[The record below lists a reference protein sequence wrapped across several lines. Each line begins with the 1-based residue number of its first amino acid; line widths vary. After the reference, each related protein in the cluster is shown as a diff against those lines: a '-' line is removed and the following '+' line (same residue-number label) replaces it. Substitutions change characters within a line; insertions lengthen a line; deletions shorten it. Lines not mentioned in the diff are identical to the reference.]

1 MFSGSSAVAA
11 GRLYSTQ
18 WTHVPAGASGSSA
31 ISAKLTVPAGAP
43 LQASGGETSAPSH
56 VYLTGTADP
65 SVKAVL
71 VSENSMAVDTRM
83 GDSWFTQKAKPGAG
97 TAPRVDRSGEVGR
110 RHFGRD
116 LSDAGQASA
125 ARTHAGGGTVLGVS
139 ENGQTAGAACGDGL
153 SLNLPE
159 IGCISR

>member
-18 WTHVPAGASGSSA
+18 CTHVPAGASGSSA

-56 VYLTGTADP
+56 VYLEGTADP

-71 VSENSMAVDTRM
+71 VSENAMAVDTRM
-83 GDSWFTQKAKPGAG
+83 GDSWFTQKPNPGQELLPG
-97 TAPRVDRSGEVGR
+97 LTGR
-110 RHFGRD
+110 
-116 LSDAGQASA
+116 
-125 ARTHAGGGTVLGVS
+125 
-139 ENGQTAGAACGDGL
+139 
-153 SLNLPE
+153 
-159 IGCISR
+159 

>member
-56 VYLTGTADP
+56 VYLAGTAAP
-65 SVKAVL
+65 SAKAVPG
-71 VSENSMAVDTRM
+71 SEDALAAGTRM
-83 GDSWFTQKAKPGAG
+83 GDSWVPPKAQPGAG
-97 TAPRVDRSGEVGR
+97 TA
-110 RHFGRD
+110 
-116 LSDAGQASA
+116 
-125 ARTHAGGGTVLGVS
+125 
-139 ENGQTAGAACGDGL
+139 
-153 SLNLPE
+153 
-159 IGCISR
+159 